1 LCDHRS
7 LPALA
12 PVSPL
17 CTKGLTLKF
26 RGFII
31 RVKVFLKYWLPVL
44 IWLGFIFIG
53 STDLMSAEHTS
64 RFLIPF
70 LHWLKPDFSPEALAQ
85 VHFVL
90 RKLGHVTEYA
100 ILAMLFWRALRRE
113 TDPQIKAVLRLRS
126 GQTLF
131 LSVWILCAIFAA
143 TDEFHQSFVP
153 SRGAAWSDVMIDSA
167 GAIFGLLISA
177 RIARGRDER
186 SGKSKVSPGKFKA

>member
-1 LCDHRS
+1 MHAWS
-7 LPALA
+7 
-12 PVSPL
+12 
-17 CTKGLTLKF
+17 
-26 RGFII
+26 
-31 RVKVFLKYWLPVL
+31 FLKYWLPVL
-44 IWLGFIFIG
+44 LWLGFIFIG

-70 LHWLKPDFSPEALAQ
+70 LLWLKPDMSPEALAQ

-100 ILAMLFWRALRRE
+100 ILAILFWRALRGE
-113 TDPQIKAVLRLRS
+113 TNPQIRAILRLRS

-143 TDEFHQSFVP
+143 TDEYHQSFVA
-153 SRGAAWSDVMIDSA
+153 SRTAAIGDVLIDSA

-177 RIARGRDER
+177 GFAKRRA
-186 SGKSKVSPGKFKA
+186 SKAK

>member
-1 LCDHRS
+1 MHARS
-7 LPALA
+7 
-12 PVSPL
+12 
-17 CTKGLTLKF
+17 
-26 RGFII
+26 
-31 RVKVFLKYWLPVL
+31 FLKYWLPVL

-70 LHWLKPDFSPEALAQ
+70 LLWLKPDFSPEALAQ

-100 ILAMLFWRALRRE
+100 ILAILLWRALRRE
-113 TDPQIKAVLRLRS
+113 TNPQIKAILRLRS

-143 TDEFHQSFVP
+143 TDEYHQSFVA
-153 SRGAAWSDVMIDSA
+153 SRTAAIGDVSIDTCGAVIGLVLCIAFRRRKLRALTSA
-167 GAIFGLLISA
+167 L
-177 RIARGRDER
+177 
-186 SGKSKVSPGKFKA
+186 

>member
-1 LCDHRS
+1 MHAWS
-7 LPALA
+7 
-12 PVSPL
+12 
-17 CTKGLTLKF
+17 
-26 RGFII
+26 
-31 RVKVFLKYWLPVL
+31 FLKYWLPVL
-44 IWLGFIFIG
+44 LWLGFIFIG

-70 LHWLKPDFSPEALAQ
+70 LLWLKPDISPEALAQ
-85 VHFVL
+85 VHFIL

-113 TDPQIKAVLRLRS
+113 TNPQIKAILRLRS

-143 TDEFHQSFVP
+143 TDEYHQSFVA
-153 SRGAAWSDVMIDSA
+153 SRPAALGAVLVDSA

-177 RIARGRDER
+177 GFAKRRARKD
-186 SGKSKVSPGKFKA
+186 K

>member
-1 LCDHRS
+1 MHAWS
-7 LPALA
+7 
-12 PVSPL
+12 
-17 CTKGLTLKF
+17 
-26 RGFII
+26 
-31 RVKVFLKYWLPVL
+31 FLKYWLPVL

-70 LHWLKPDFSPEALAQ
+70 LLWLKPDFSPEALAQ

-100 ILAMLFWRALRRE
+100 ILAMLLWRALRHE
-113 TDPQIKAVLRLRS
+113 TNPQIKAILRLRS

-167 GAIFGLLISA
+167 GAIFGLLLYARFGPESSA
-177 RIARGRDER
+177 IRNR
-186 SGKSKVSPGKFKA
+186 KSPI

>member
-1 LCDHRS
+1 MH
-7 LPALA
+7 AWN
-12 PVSPL
+12 
-17 CTKGLTLKF
+17 
-26 RGFII
+26 
-31 RVKVFLKYWLPVL
+31 FLKYWFPVL
-44 IWLGFIFIG
+44 LWLGFIFIG

-70 LHWLKPDFSPEALAQ
+70 LLWLKPDISPEALAQ

-100 ILAMLFWRALRRE
+100 ILAMLLWRALRHE
-113 TDPQIKAVLRLRS
+113 TNPQIKAIIRPRS

-143 TDEFHQSFVP
+143 TDEYHQSFVA
-153 SRGAAWSDVMIDSA
+153 SRTAAIGDVLIDGA

-177 RIARGRDER
+177 GFAKRRARKD
-186 SGKSKVSPGKFKA
+186 K

>member
-1 LCDHRS
+1 MHAWS
-7 LPALA
+7 
-12 PVSPL
+12 
-17 CTKGLTLKF
+17 
-26 RGFII
+26 
-31 RVKVFLKYWLPVL
+31 FLKYWLPVL
-44 IWLGFIFIG
+44 LWLGFIFIG

-70 LHWLKPDFSPEALAQ
+70 LLWLKPDISPEALAQ
-85 VHFVL
+85 VHFIL

-113 TDPQIKAVLRLRS
+113 TNPQIKAILRLRS

-143 TDEFHQSFVP
+143 TDEYHQSFVA
-153 SRGAAWSDVMIDSA
+153 SRTAAIGDMLIDDA

-177 RIARGRDER
+177 GFAKRRARKD
-186 SGKSKVSPGKFKA
+186 K

>member
-1 LCDHRS
+1 MHARS
-7 LPALA
+7 
-12 PVSPL
+12 
-17 CTKGLTLKF
+17 
-26 RGFII
+26 
-31 RVKVFLKYWLPVL
+31 FLKYWLPVL

-64 RFLIPF
+64 RFLIP
-70 LHWLKPDFSPEALAQ
+70 LLLWLKPDFSPEALAQ

-100 ILAMLFWRALRRE
+100 ILAMLLWRALRRE
-113 TDPQIKAVLRLRS
+113 TDPKMRAILRLRS

-177 RIARGRDER
+177 GFAKQRAKERG
-186 SGKSKVSPGKFKA
+186 

>member
-1 LCDHRS
+1 
-7 LPALA
+7 
-12 PVSPL
+12 
-17 CTKGLTLKF
+17 
-26 RGFII
+26 
-31 RVKVFLKYWLPVL
+31 
-44 IWLGFIFIG
+44 
-53 STDLMSAEHTS
+53 MSAEHTS

-113 TDPQIKAVLRLRS
+113 TDPQIKAILRLRS

-131 LSVWILCAIFAA
+131 LSVWILCAIFAG

-177 RIARGRDER
+177 GIARGRDKR